1 MEQGLNKV
9 LPSERMST
17 NTIPHSSE
25 LGQTCPSGYQNPS
38 APVREIEL
46 AKRRAECLPGFVI
59 SLREAHPPAS
69 AALAQVWPGD
79 CEVRSRIFGPY
90 DGHDWTSALDRSI
103 SSFSAFLPGNSPSPS
118 LPRPDSVLRHLRFFE
133 ALLERFE
140 LRPHLHGAYGA

>member
-38 APVREIEL
+38 APTGETEL
-46 AKRRAECLPGFVI
+46 AKRRAECLPGSVI
-59 SLREAHPPAS
+59 SLREARSPAS

-79 CEVRSRIFGPY
+79 WTGAIPHSFLQNGLYMKETSCSACAVVRDLSWPHGLSRRDLVWVPDVPAVEGFGDVPA
-90 DGHDWTSALDRSI
+90 T
-103 SSFSAFLPGNSPSPS
+103 
-118 LPRPDSVLRHLRFFE
+118 
-133 ALLERFE
+133 
-140 LRPHLHGAYGA
+140 